1 MSHPNLVRRFNMGI
15 KIRRDDKGR
24 VLKDGEFQRSDTGLY
39 LFEYKDPISK
49 KVRYL
54 SAWRLEKTDRN
65 PKGKRLKLSL
75 REQEAELNRKF
86 VLGANTAS
94 DGMTLEQLVNKYLLI
109 REASV
114 KESTRKGYKTVTNFM
129 KTQPFYKEKI
139 GDIKKSDAKAFI
151 GYLQKDLKKSYS
163 TIHTI
168 KGVLKPAYDLAC
180 EDNMVVYNP
189 FDFDLSKVIVNDSK
203 KKVALKT
210 PQKTFYL
217 NYVKK
222 DEHYG
227 QYYSIFYI
235 LFELGLRISE
245 FCGLTINDIDF
256 DNKVVHVTRQLMKEK
271 SGKYVATTLKTEN
284 GLRNLKMTDEL
295 VEQFHDLLS
304 RRPKVDKE
312 VVVKDIDGKNIS
324 GFICLDKDNTPCVAT
339 NIESRFR
346 WCYNKYERIYKY
358 EIPRVTPHTCRHTFA
373 TDLYRRGISA
383 KTAQYLLGHGDIR
396 TTLRIYTDSDEERA
410 HEEYEQ
416 KTPEAMTYEDIFD
429 ELNKETEEE

>member
-1 MSHPNLVRRFNMGI
+1 MGI

-151 GYLQKDLKKSYS
+151 GYLQKLSL
-163 TIHTI
+163 IHI
-168 KGVLKPAYDLAC
+168 
-180 EDNMVVYNP
+180 
-189 FDFDLSKVIVNDSK
+189 
-203 KKVALKT
+203 
-210 PQKTFYL
+210 
-217 NYVKK
+217 
-222 DEHYG
+222 
-227 QYYSIFYI
+227 
-235 LFELGLRISE
+235 
-245 FCGLTINDIDF
+245 
-256 DNKVVHVTRQLMKEK
+256 
-271 SGKYVATTLKTEN
+271 
-284 GLRNLKMTDEL
+284 
-295 VEQFHDLLS
+295 
-304 RRPKVDKE
+304 
-312 VVVKDIDGKNIS
+312 
-324 GFICLDKDNTPCVAT
+324 
-339 NIESRFR
+339 
-346 WCYNKYERIYKY
+346 
-358 EIPRVTPHTCRHTFA
+358 
-373 TDLYRRGISA
+373 
-383 KTAQYLLGHGDIR
+383 
-396 TTLRIYTDSDEERA
+396 
-410 HEEYEQ
+410 
-416 KTPEAMTYEDIFD
+416 
-429 ELNKETEEE
+429 